1 MILIVKEKKMQIFNI
16 KNYNKSI
23 QKFFRINKSKIKKKF
38 KLMIES
44 FLILIITMTQQFV
57 KVHIIIITLN
67 KDQIKYMKNII
78 IFMKKID
85 ALQFNYKYI
94 KIKQ

>member
-1 MILIVKEKKMQIFNI
+1 
-16 KNYNKSI
+16 
-23 QKFFRINKSKIKKKF
+23 
-38 KLMIES
+38 MIES